1 MFQWKVYSY
10 QNINGKEK
18 SFEKTFDSYDEYRN
32 YMWGSS
38 IFSGF
43 LGWNGSLFDNCLNS
57 FLDRRLA
64 LSSWSPPEKN
74 NLPIDMGHYE
84 EEVRKIDMDESE
96 KHKRKEQLE
105 SAKTRLTEYK
115 EKFNNSGKKDLLKE
129 VEVDMK
135 KIDEELKEISS

>member
-1 MFQWKVYSY
+1 
-10 QNINGKEK
+10 
-18 SFEKTFDSYDEYRN
+18 
-32 YMWGSS
+32 
-38 IFSGF
+38 
-43 LGWNGSLFDNCLNS
+43 
-57 FLDRRLA
+57 
-64 LSSWSPPEKN
+64 
-74 NLPIDMGHYE
+74 MGHYE